1 MNDFHDELST
11 LADWLFKGW
20 GTIGRVLVVGT
31 LSYIGLLIILRTSGK
46 RTLSKMNAF
55 DMVVTVALGSTLS
68 NIFMSRQ
75 TGLADGLTGL
85 VTLALLQFVVA
96 WLSIR
101 WPGFKKLIKSEPTLL
116 FFQGEFLER
125 SMHGQRVVRDEVLT
139 AIRQSGTDQLSE
151 IQAVVLETDG
161 TFTVVKTPDKSANS
175 DGRSSLVNIEHERI
189 NQRKT

>member
-1 MNDFHDELST
+1 MNDLHDELST

-20 GTIGRVLVVGT
+20 DTIGRVLVVGT
-31 LSYIGLLIILRTSGK
+31 LAYIGLLIILRTSGK

-55 DMVVTVALGSTLS
+55 DLVVTVALGSTLS

-85 VTLALLQFVVA
+85 ATLALLQFVVA

-125 SMHGQRVVRDEVLT
+125 SMREQRVVRDEVLT
-139 AIRQSGTDQLSE
+139 AIRQAGAAQLSG

-161 TFTVVKTPDKSANS
+161 TFTVVKAPDKAAGS

-189 NQRKT
+189 NQEKA

>member
-1 MNDFHDELST
+1 MNDLHDELST

-20 GTIGRVLVVGT
+20 DTVARVVVVGT
-31 LSYIGLLIILRTSGK
+31 LAYIGLLIILRTSGK

-85 VTLALLQFVVA
+85 ATLALLQFVVA
-96 WLSIR
+96 WLSLR

-116 FFQGEFLER
+116 FFQGEFLDR
-125 SMHGQRVVRDEVLT
+125 AMRGQRVVKDEVLT
-139 AIRQSGTDQLSE
+139 AIRQSGTARLDAVR
-151 IQAVVLETDG
+151 AVVLETDG
-161 TFTVVKTPDKSANS
+161 SFTVVSSPDKPTEP
-175 DGRSSLVNIEHERI
+175 DQSSLANIDHKSIDPVR
-189 NQRKT
+189 NA

>member
-20 GTIGRVLVVGT
+20 DTIGRVLVVGT

-85 VTLALLQFVVA
+85 ATLALLQFVVA

-116 FFQGEFLER
+116 FFQG
-125 SMHGQRVVRDEVLT
+125 D
-139 AIRQSGTDQLSE
+139 
-151 IQAVVLETDG
+151 
-161 TFTVVKTPDKSANS
+161 
-175 DGRSSLVNIEHERI
+175 SSLDRAMHADSGW
-189 NQRKT
+189 